1 MGFAKLSRTQVL
13 LLLKRIDDSD
23 RVLGAHLKKLIEIKR
38 LLPVLLAHGDS
49 QAQST
54 MVVGSVNGTTV
65 TTNTVVNSLCNY
77 DRKKNPDM
85 CK

>member
-1 MGFAKLSRTQVL
+1 MGISKLSKTQVL
-13 LLLKRIDDSD
+13 LLLKRINLSD
-23 RVLGAHLKKLIEIKR
+23 RDLGAHLKKLIEIKR

-54 MVVGSVNGTTV
+54 MVVGSVNGTPV
-65 TTNTVVNSLCNY
+65 TTNTIVNSLCKYGANTEQ
-77 DRKKNPDM
+77 

>member
-1 MGFAKLSRTQVL
+1 MGISKLSRTQVL

-23 RVLGAHLKKLIEIKR
+23 HHLGAHLKKLIEIKR

-54 MVVGSVNGTTV
+54 MVVGSVNGTPV
-65 TTNTVVNSLCNY
+65 TTNTIVNS
-77 DRKKNPDM
+77 M
-85 CK
+85 CKYGPKIEQCM